1 MKIAVSGKGGVG
13 KTTISGTLARLLARK
28 GYDVLAIDAD
38 PSMNLA
44 SALGIKNPPR
54 PLTEFKELIDERAG
68 GPSGF
73 FKLNP
78 RVDDIVENFGVI
90 GPDNVKLLVLGTVE
104 RGGSGCMCPASSF
117 LKALLRHVILK
128 INSAVILDMEAGVEH
143 LGRGTTKGIDIML
156 IVVEP
161 GARSMETARRIV
173 ELARQIDI
181 RKFGAI
187 INKAGAEAKEIKD
200 KLNEYG
206 IKVIGVIPYDAALIQ
221 ADMHSIAPLD
231 KGGAAVEAIRDICN
245 NIVNHPHLS
254 GVGMS
259 REGYG

>member
-1 MKIAVSGKGGVG
+1 MIKIAISGKGGVG
-13 KTTISGTLARLLARK
+13 KTTLSGTLARLLARE

-44 SALGIKNPPR
+44 SALGIRNPPG
-54 PLTEFKELIDERAG
+54 PLTESKELINERAG
-68 GPSGF
+68 GPAGV

-78 RVDDIVENFGVI
+78 KVDDIVEKFGVT

-128 INSAVILDMEAGVEH
+128 VNSVVILDMEAGVEH

-161 GARSMETARRIV
+161 GARSIETAGRIA
-173 ELARQIDI
+173 ELARQIEI
-181 RKFGAI
+181 RKFGAV
-187 INKAGAEAKEIKD
+187 INKAGGKVSEIED
-200 KLNEYG
+200 RLGGYG
-206 IKVIGVIPYDAALIQ
+206 IPVIGIIPYDTALIQ
-221 ADMHSIAPLD
+221 ADMDNAAPVD
-231 KGGAAVEAIRDICN
+231 RGGDAVEAIK
-245 NIVNHPHLS
+245 NILRKLPVNK
-254 GVGMS
+254 
-259 REGYG
+259 E

>member
-1 MKIAVSGKGGVG
+1 MKIAISGKGGVG
-13 KTTISGTLARLLARK
+13 KTTLAGTLARLFARK

-44 SALGIKNPPR
+44 SALGIKNPPK

-68 GPSGF
+68 GPAGF

-78 RVDDIVENFGVI
+78 KVDDIVERFGVT
-90 GPDNVKLLVLGTVE
+90 GPDNVKLLVMGTVE

-128 INSAVILDMEAGVEH
+128 LNSVVILDMEAGVEH
-143 LGRGTTKGIDIML
+143 LGRGITKGMDYML

-161 GARSMETARRIV
+161 GARSIETAGRIA

-181 RKFGAI
+181 RKFGAV
-187 INKAGAEAKEIKD
+187 INRAGDEVIEIEERLKEYR
-200 KLNEYG
+200 LP
-206 IKVIGVIPYDAALIQ
+206 VLGVIPYDAALVQ
-221 ADMHSIAPLD
+221 ADMDNIAPIESS
-231 KGGAAVEAIRDICN
+231 GAALSAIKDIFEK
-245 NIVNHPHLS
+245 IS
-254 GVGMS
+254 
-259 REGYG
+259 EGEYHKKTR

>member
-1 MKIAVSGKGGVG
+1 MIKIAISGKGGVG
-13 KTTISGTLARLLARK
+13 KTTLSGTLARLLARR

-54 PLTEFKELIDERAG
+54 PLTEFTELIDERAG
-68 GPSGF
+68 GPAGV

-78 RVDDIVENFGVI
+78 KVDDIVEKFGVT

-117 LKALLRHVILK
+117 LKALLRHVLLK
-128 INSAVILDMEAGVEH
+128 TNSVVIIDMEAGVEH
-143 LGRGTTKGIDIML
+143 LGRGTTRGIDIML

-161 GARSMETARRIV
+161 GARSIETAGRIV

-181 RKFGAI
+181 RKFGAV
-187 INKAGAEAKEIKD
+187 INKAGGEAKDIEV
-200 KLNEYG
+200 KLKGYG
-206 IKVIGVIPYDAALIQ
+206 IEVFGIIPYDTSLVQ
-221 ADMHSIAPLD
+221 ADMENIAPMD
-231 KGGAAVEAIRDICN
+231 KGGAAVEAIKNICDR
-245 NIVNHPHLS
+245 VS
-254 GVGMS
+254 MAQ
-259 REGYG
+259 E

>member
-1 MKIAVSGKGGVG
+1 MIKIAISGKGGVG
-13 KTTISGTLARLLARK
+13 KTTIAGTMARHLARK

-44 SALGIKNPPR
+44 SALGIKNPPK

-68 GPSGF
+68 GPAGV

-78 RVDDIVENFGVI
+78 RVDDIAGKFGVV
-90 GPDNVKLLVLGTVE
+90 GPDNVKLLVLGTIE

-117 LKALLRHVILK
+117 LKALMRHIILK
-128 INSAVILDMEAGVEH
+128 INSVVILDMEAGVEH

-161 GARSMETARRIV
+161 GARSIETAKRVV
-173 ELARQIDI
+173 ELARQIEI

-187 INKAGAEAKEIKD
+187 INKAGEKVKEIRD
-200 KLNEYG
+200 KLDEYG
-206 IKVIGVIPYDAALIQ
+206 IPVIGVIPYDTALIQ
-221 ADMHSIAPLD
+221 ADMEGIAPID
-231 KGGAAVEAIRDICN
+231 KGGAAVEAIKEICGK
-245 NIVNHPHLS
+245 IIQQ
-254 GVGMS
+254 
-259 REGYG
+259 EGIS

>member
-1 MKIAVSGKGGVG
+1 MIKIAISGKGGVG
-13 KTTISGTLARLLARK
+13 KTTLSGTLARLLARR

-54 PLTEFKELIDERAG
+54 PLTEFTELIDERAG
-68 GPSGF
+68 GPAGV

-78 RVDDIVENFGVI
+78 KVDDIVEKFGVT

-117 LKALLRHVILK
+117 LKALLRHVLLK
-128 INSAVILDMEAGVEH
+128 TNSVVILDMEAGVEH
-143 LGRGTTKGIDIML
+143 LGRGTTRGIDIML

-161 GARSMETARRIV
+161 GARSIETAGRIV

-181 RKFGAI
+181 RKFGAV
-187 INKAGAEAKEIKD
+187 INKAEGEVKDIED
-200 KLNEYG
+200 KLKGYG
-206 IKVIGVIPYDAALIQ
+206 IEVFGIIPYDTSLVQ
-221 ADMHSIAPLD
+221 ADMENIAPID
-231 KGGAAVEAIRDICN
+231 KGGAAVEAIKNMCDRIS
-245 NIVNHPHLS
+245 IA
-254 GVGMS
+254 
-259 REGYG
+259 RE

>member
-1 MKIAVSGKGGVG
+1 MIKIAISGKGGVG
-13 KTTISGTLARLLARK
+13 KTTVSGTLARLLAK
-28 GYDVLAIDAD
+28 QGYDVLAIDAD

-68 GPSGF
+68 GPSGM

-78 RVDDIVENFGVI
+78 KVDDIVERFGVT

-128 INSAVILDMEAGVEH
+128 MNSVVILDMEAGIEH

-161 GARSMETARRIV
+161 GARSVETAGRIV

-181 RKFGAI
+181 RKFGAV
-187 INKAGAEAKEIKD
+187 INKAGGEAKDIED
-200 KLNEYG
+200 KLKGYG
-206 IKVIGVIPYDAALIQ
+206 IEVFGIIPYDTSLVQ
-221 ADMHSIAPLD
+221 ADMENIAPID
-231 KGGAAVEAIRDICN
+231 KGGAAVEAIKNIRDKVSIAQ
-245 NIVNHPHLS
+245 
-254 GVGMS
+254 
-259 REGYG
+259 E

>member
-1 MKIAVSGKGGVG
+1 MIKIAISGKGGVG
-13 KTTISGTLARLLARK
+13 KTTLSGTLARLLARK

-44 SALGIKNPPR
+44 SALGIKNPPL

-68 GPSGF
+68 GPVGV

-78 RVDDIVENFGVI
+78 KVDDIVSKFGVI
-90 GPDNVKLLVLGTVE
+90 GPDNVKLLILGTIE

-128 INSAVILDMEAGVEH
+128 MNSVVILDMEAGVEH
-143 LGRGTTKGIDIML
+143 LGRGTTKGIDMMI

-161 GARSMETARRIV
+161 GARSIETAGRIV

-181 RKFGAI
+181 KKFGVV
-187 INKAGAEAKEIKD
+187 INKAGKEVNEIKS
-200 KLNEYG
+200 KLHKYD
-206 IKVIGVIPYDAALIQ
+206 IPVIGAIPYDSALIQ
-221 ADMHSIAPLD
+221 SDMDNIAPIER
-231 KGGAAVEAIRDICN
+231 GGAAVEAIKDICEK
-245 NIVNHPHLS
+245 ILVKK
-254 GVGMS
+254 
-259 REGYG
+259 E